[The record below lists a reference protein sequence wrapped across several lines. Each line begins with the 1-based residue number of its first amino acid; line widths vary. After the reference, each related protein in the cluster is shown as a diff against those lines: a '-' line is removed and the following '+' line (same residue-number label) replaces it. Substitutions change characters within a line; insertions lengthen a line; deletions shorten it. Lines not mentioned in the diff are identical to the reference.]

1 MQRVLEA
8 LGRIRLVTVERNRR
22 ADITADD
29 APLLVVMDGA
39 HTTRLTDFM
48 DTAYEMQLAV
58 DGAISA
64 EQDADLGPN
73 LNALYAATIAALMA
87 DQTLDGV
94 ATLIREDGLGIRI
107 ASAKESELPL
117 GFFSLDVT
125 IEYRTGDGQPYVTGG

>member
-39 HTTRLTDFM
+39 H
-48 DTAYEMQLAV
+48 
-58 DGAISA
+58 
-64 EQDADLGPN
+64 
-73 LNALYAATIAALMA
+73 
-87 DQTLDGV
+87 
-94 ATLIREDGLGIRI
+94 
-107 ASAKESELPL
+107 SAKESELPL